1 MNTIGK
7 KKHFATI
14 TGIKRGDTPEDDKD
28 IVTNEILSQLP
39 NTVPAVSL
47 EVKGDVMLYLLSKY
61 TRDGNFVEFV
71 EDWANQAGLDVV
83 YDREVDTFRFTT
95 QKSLLLSSCD
105 YEDASAF
112 AREGKRPAS

>member
-1 MNTIGK
+1 M
-7 KKHFATI
+7 
-14 TGIKRGDTPEDDKD
+14 DDKKFGDKFTLPKLYKD
-28 IVTNEILSQLP
+28 IIASEILSQLP
-39 NTVPAVSL
+39 DTIPAVSL
-47 EVKGDVMLYLLSKY
+47 EVTGDTLFYLLSEY
-61 TRDGNFVEFV
+61 TWDGNFVEFV